1 MKTKYKIFLAKKIY
15 KIISLFISKNFIC
28 ERKGLKWDIDLSEAI
43 DLHIFLFGYF
53 EQDIKITA
61 KKMNLNKHKVILDIG
76 ANFGV
81 QSLQFASNFNNSK
94 IFAIE
99 PTKYAFEKMIK
110 NFDLNQDFAKNI
122 YPEQI
127 FLSSYNKKLP
137 SGVYSSWNLDINS
150 EQHAK
155 HKGTKKETIDSK
167 IYTLDEFTDLKNI
180 KDVDFI
186 KLDVDGFELD
196 VIKGGSKYLKMFKP
210 PIFME
215 LAPYLYNEYGYSI
228 DELINNLRSLN
239 YEFYD
244 MKKLTKIKDIYSY
257 SKNVN
262 DGSSTNI
269 LLR

>member
-1 MKTKYKIFLAKKIY
+1 MKTKYKIFLAKQIY
-15 KIISLFISKNFIC
+15 KIISLFISKNFVC
-28 ERKGLKWDIDLSEAI
+28 ERKGLKWNIDLSEAI

-53 EQDIKITA
+53 EQEIKITA

-99 PTKYAFEKMIK
+99 PTRYAFKKMLK
-110 NFDLNQDFAKNI
+110 NLDLNRDFAKNI
-122 YPEQI
+122 FPEQI

-137 SGVYSSWNLDINS
+137 KGVYSSWNLDLDS
-150 EQHAK
+150 EQHMK
-155 HKGTKKETIDSK
+155 HKGTKKETANSK
-167 IYTLDEFTDLKNI
+167 VYTLDEFTDLKKI
-180 KDVDFI
+180 KNADFI

-196 VIKGGSKYLKMFKP
+196 VIKGGMNYLKIFKP

-215 LAPYLYNEYGYSI
+215 LAPYLYREFGYSI
-228 DELINNLRSLN
+228 DELIDNLRSLN

-244 MKKLTKIKDIYSY
+244 MNKLKKIDNIYSY
-257 SKNVN
+257 SKKIN

-269 LLR
+269 LIL